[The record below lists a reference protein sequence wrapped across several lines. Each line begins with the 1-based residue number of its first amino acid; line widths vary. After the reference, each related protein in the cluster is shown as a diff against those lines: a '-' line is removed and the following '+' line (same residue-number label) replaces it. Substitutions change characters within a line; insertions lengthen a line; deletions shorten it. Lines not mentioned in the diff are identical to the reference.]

1 MKRITAL
8 RRGRGRG
15 KRMNIFLDGR
25 FAYSLGAELTVKEDL
40 RIGQELPD
48 DYIETLEK
56 SDRFQRCF
64 DSALRYLSY
73 RPRSESEIRE
83 KLRRHGGGNE
93 CVAEVIT
100 RLKEQGL
107 VDDIAFAR
115 FWKDNRETFNPRS
128 QQLTRL
134 ELRQKGVD
142 SGIINQVITEDDD
155 TDNAYRSALSKIRHW
170 PPSDYQSFR
179 RRLGEYLRRRGFNY
193 EVINST
199 VARLWQ
205 ERENRQGE
213 DSTLY

>member
-8 RRGRGRG
+8 RSGRGRE

-25 FAYSLGAELTVKEDL
+25 FTFSLGAELAVKEDL
-40 RIGQELPD
+40 RVGQELPD
-48 DYIETLEK
+48 DHIETLEK
-56 SDRFQRCF
+56 SDRFQRCL
-64 DSALRYLSY
+64 DSALRYLGY

-83 KLRRHGGGNE
+83 KLRRRGGDGE
-93 CVAEVIT
+93 RVEEVIT

-107 VDDIAFAR
+107 VDDVAFAR
-115 FWKDNRETFNPRS
+115 FWKDNRETFSPRS

-134 ELRQKGVD
+134 ELRRKGVG
-142 SGIINQVITEDDD
+142 SGIIDQVIAEVDDA
-155 TDNAYRSALSKIRHW
+155 DNAYRSAASKTRHR

-205 ERENRQGE
+205 ERESRQG
-213 DSTLY
+213 

>member
-8 RRGRGRG
+8 RSGRGRE

-25 FAYSLGAELTVKEDL
+25 FTFSLGAELTVKEDL
-40 RIGQELPD
+40 RVGQELPD
-48 DYIETLEK
+48 DYIATLEK
-56 SDRFQRCF
+56 SDRFQRGLE
-64 DSALRYLSY
+64 SALRHLGY

-83 KLRRHGGGNE
+83 KLRRRGCDDE
-93 CVAEVIT
+93 CVEEVIT

-107 VDDIAFAR
+107 VDDVAFAR
-115 FWKDNRETFNPRS
+115 FWKDNRETFSPRS

-134 ELRQKGVD
+134 ELRRKGIG
-142 SGIINQVITEDDD
+142 SGIIDQVIAEVDDA
-155 TDNAYRSALSKIRHW
+155 DNAYRSALSKTRHW

-205 ERENRQGE
+205 ERESRQG
-213 DSTLY
+213 